1 MRETVHLKGITKK
14 GKQRI
19 QEHGAVWEV
28 LESRPGTFEGLL
40 LGSPKTGN
48 IRWLTTDFEV
58 MNENKHVVDI
68 DGATD

>member
-1 MRETVHLKGITKK
+1 MRETINLKGITKK

-19 QEHGAVWEV
+19 QEHGALWEV
-28 LESRPGTFEGLL
+28 LEKRPGTFEGLL

>member
-1 MRETVHLKGITKK
+1 MRETIHLKGITKK

-19 QEHGAVWEV
+19 QEHGSKWEV
-28 LESRPGTFEGLL
+28 LEERPGTFEGLL

-58 MNENKHVVDI
+58 MNENEHVVDI

>member
-1 MRETVHLKGITKK
+1 MRETINLKGITKK

-28 LESRPGTFEGLL
+28 LEERPGTFEGLL

>member
-19 QEHGAVWEV
+19 QEHGALWEV
-28 LESRPGTFEGLL
+28 LEERPGTFEGLL